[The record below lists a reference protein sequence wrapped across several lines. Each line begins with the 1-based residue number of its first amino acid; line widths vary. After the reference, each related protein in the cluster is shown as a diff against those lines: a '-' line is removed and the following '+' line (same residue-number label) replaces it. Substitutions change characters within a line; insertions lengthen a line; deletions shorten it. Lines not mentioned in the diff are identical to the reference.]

1 MYKCVYIYLAT
12 VLLLFF
18 FFYLFPS
25 FADVISCPINA
36 NPITPIT
43 FIAMH
48 SFVIGL
54 IIISEIGR
62 HWTYIITG
70 FDGFRLVEIIRF
82 ICSIAVY
89 LILNHVSYVLFF
101 FYVTMIVTGFTLL
114 KWFLAM
120 VVIPS

>member
-1 MYKCVYIYLAT
+1 MCVYISCNCSAS
-12 VLLLFF
+12 LL